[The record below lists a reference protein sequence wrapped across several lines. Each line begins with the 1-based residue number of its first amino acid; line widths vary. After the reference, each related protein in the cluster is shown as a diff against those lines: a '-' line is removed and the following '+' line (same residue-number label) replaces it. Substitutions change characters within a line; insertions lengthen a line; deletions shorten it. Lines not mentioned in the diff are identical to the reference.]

1 MTTFRPTEIH
11 QLAIQAK
18 LNFALGARVYD
29 EIFAGFEV
37 LEIVGDELRGW
48 ATSEYRAAVID
59 IDFSGE
65 VARIAQAVTGRPVR
79 RTSFVLRGLRHDT
92 EEQPTWE
99 ADDGTCVVNAVDP
112 IPRIRKCP
120 LGNPAHIQLCPL
132 HRRLDNAIAMIEQE
146 FGRASLAEVLE
157 TSTKSGGQC
166 RTLVTP
172 TVRGGKR

>member
-1 MTTFRPTEIH
+1 MTTFRLTEIQ

-48 ATSEYRAAVID
+48 AASEYRAAVID

-99 ADDGTCVVNAVDP
+99 ADDGTLATAFFAITSKRRAIIARHKGV
-112 IPRIRKCP
+112 RSLRKK
-120 LGNPAHIQLCPL
+120 LL
-132 HRRLDNAIAMIEQE
+132 R
-146 FGRASLAEVLE
+146 
-157 TSTKSGGQC
+157 
-166 RTLVTP
+166 
-172 TVRGGKR
+172 